1 MMKTLF
7 LLLIFSAQFSANA
20 SVEICHRKAQIAF
33 GLVGHYWLK
42 TDTIVA
48 GMGSGRST
56 SQIGDEFEGPGTKVF
71 VIDHT
76 DQIAETCEETVNHIE
91 DCINE
96 ELKIGKSLG
105 RFTPVNNCQTF
116 VRSVLKKCEKDE
128 YKILKK
134 EKMEYRRLSNQAG
147 KDRILS
153 IKEELRLRELSD
165 KFGF

>member
-1 MMKTLF
+1 MKAF
-7 LLLIFSAQFSANA
+7 ILLLFFCAQFPANA

-33 GLVGHYWLK
+33 GLVSHYWLK
-42 TDTIVA
+42 TDTVVA
-48 GMGSGRST
+48 GMGSGRSAV
-56 SQIGDEFEGPGTKVF
+56 QIGDEFEGPGTKVF

-91 DCINE
+91 DCVNE
-96 ELKIGKSLG
+96 ELEVGKSLG

-134 EKMEYRRLSNQAG
+134 ERMEYRRLANKASN
-147 KDRILS
+147 DRILS
-153 IKEELRLRELSD
+153 IKEELRLRELSQ
-165 KFGF
+165 KFGL